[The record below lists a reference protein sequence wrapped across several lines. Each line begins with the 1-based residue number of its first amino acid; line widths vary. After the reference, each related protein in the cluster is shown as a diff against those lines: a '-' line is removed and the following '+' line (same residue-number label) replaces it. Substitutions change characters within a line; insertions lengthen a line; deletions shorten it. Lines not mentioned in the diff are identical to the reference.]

1 MCQEANLGR
10 IPAPFRNPSWIDV
23 ALLRALITL
32 ALCLLAAGCRSP
44 GTVWSRQVRSP
55 NPITVGTGNDDVLW
69 ERTVDVLHDY
79 QFHVVRE
86 DRLARVIE
94 TEYKVG
100 SGCLEP
106 WHHDSVGPYR
116 RLESTLQSIR
126 RRVRITLLPSGMGR
140 GYAVTVEAFQEREDL
155 PGIAA
160 NSAGAATFSE
170 STPLDRDLNPVV
182 GQSQPSRWIPVGRD
196 LDLEQAILS
205 SLRAAYTG

>member
-1 MCQEANLGR
+1 MVRVLLSLG
-10 IPAPFRNPSWIDV
+10 
-23 ALLRALITL
+23 
-32 ALCLLAAGCRSP
+32 LCCVAAGCQLP
-44 GTVWSRQVRSP
+44 GMPAARNVQLP
-55 NPITVGTGNDDVLW
+55 NPVFVAARNDDALW
-69 ERTVDVLHDY
+69 ERTVDVLHDF
-79 QFHVVRE
+79 QFHIVRE

-126 RRVRITLLPSGMGR
+126 RRVRVTLMPSDR
-140 GYAVTVEAFQEREDL
+140 GGSYAVTVEAFQEREDL

-182 GQSQPSRWIPVGRD
+182 GQSSASRWIPVGRD
-196 LDLEQAILS
+196 LDLEQAILAG
-205 SLRAAYTG
+205 LRAT

>member
-1 MCQEANLGR
+1 
-10 IPAPFRNPSWIDV
+10 V
-23 ALLRALITL
+23 LRASLFL
-32 ALCLLAAGCRSP
+32 VLCLMSTGCQTP
-44 GTVWSRQVRSP
+44 GAPWSGHAVSP
-55 NPITVGTGNDDVLW
+55 NPIGVGAANDDVLW

-79 QFHVVRE
+79 QFQIVRE

-106 WHHDSVGPYR
+106 WHHDSVGPYN

-126 RRVRITLLPSGMGR
+126 RRVRITLMPGNGG
-140 GYAVTVEAFQEREDL
+140 GYAVSVEAFKEREDL

-160 NSAGAATFSE
+160 NSAGGATFSE
-170 STPLDRDLNPVV
+170 STPFTRDLAPVV
-182 GQSQPSRWIPVGRD
+182 GQSSESRWIPVGRD
-196 LDLEQAILS
+196 LDLEQAILA